1 MLFQKKKK
9 KVSPITDVAKKK
21 KENGGKSQNLCDAL
35 EISAPKANRKY
46 KLHLD
51 LQSKSRLKVK
61 FLINYHYAPI
71 QLSHFSPCNNTRDTL
86 LSGYGLL
93 CGFC

>member
-9 KVSPITDVAKKK
+9 SVSYNRCCKKK
-21 KENGGKSQNLCDAL
+21 KENGVKRQNLCDAL

-71 QLSHFSPCNNTRDTL
+71 HLSHFSPCNNT
-86 LSGYGLL
+86 
-93 CGFC
+93 